1 MIRNWQPD
9 ENGFTFFFEIA
20 MDDQDEFDY
29 PNNGG
34 IKFTVLGLDPQA
46 SDEALAEYSKHL
58 IVSGKVRENLETD
71 IGEAMFL
78 PIPPD
83 IFFHFY
89 ESVLRPSSSNRLH

>member
-9 ENGFTFFFEIA
+9 ENGFTFYFEVAI
-20 MDDQDEFDY
+20 DDQDKVDY

-34 IKFTVLGLDPQA
+34 IKFTVLGLDPEA

-58 IVSGKVRENLETD
+58 IVSGKVRENLGTD

-89 ESVLRPSSSNRLH
+89 ESALRPPSSNLLN